1 MSSYWGQI
9 PDVIVRRNRGNVY
22 NGKVTP
28 AKMHELT
35 DPATGKPYEVP
46 DDDYRQ
52 YLGERPGAVN
62 TLNSLDKLKAPKS
75 IEKYISEAFESTV
88 DIKTVEPRAT
98 GGDTGHIIKLEY
110 AEMYKILRVTFKKPS
125 KDGQVVAYMN
135 VPAPVAGELLY
146 LAEAN
151 PTQVS
156 ATNGSIRHVLGM
168 RFWDLVRIRGTIHG
182 TRYPFKYVT
191 DMGNGRDSYAKG
203 TATPD
208 WSKTNFVLVRSPGGG
223 KLEPKAVEQLS
234 DKERSEYESRVAL
247 SERSRDKEAGYNV
260 DTMYKIVNKEN
271 IPESAKK
278 SILKEMDSMRGRSD
292 AGISIYNYLRNMGLL

>member
-9 PDVIVRRNRGNVY
+9 PSKVVRGNRSNVY

-28 AKMHELT
+28 TKMHELT
-35 DPATGKPYEVP
+35 DPATGNSYEIP

-52 YLGERPGAVN
+52 YLGQKQ
-62 TLNSLDKLKAPKS
+62 DKS
-75 IEKYISEAFESTV
+75 VEKYVADAFGSSADV
-88 DIKTVEPRAT
+88 KIVEPRAT

-110 AEMYKILRVTFKKPS
+110 AVMYKILRVTFKKPS
-125 KDGQVVAYMN
+125 KGGQVVAYMN
-135 VPAPVAGELLY
+135 VPNPVAGELLY
-146 LAEAN
+146 LAESN
-151 PTQVS
+151 QTQIS
-156 ATNGSIRHVLGM
+156 ATSGTLRHVLGM
-168 RFWDLVRIRGTIHG
+168 RFWDLIRIRGTIHG
-182 TRYPFKYVT
+182 SRYPFEYVT

-208 WSKTNFVLVRSPGGG
+208 WGKTKFVLVRSPGSG
-223 KLEPKAVEQLS
+223 KLEPKAVEQLN
-234 DKERSEYESRVAL
+234 DKERSELESRVAL
-247 SERSRDKEAGYNV
+247 SEQSKGKEAGYNV
-260 DTMYKIVNKEN
+260 DMMYKIVNKEN

>member
-9 PDVIVRRNRGNVY
+9 PSKVVRGNSSNVY

-35 DPATGKPYEVP
+35 DPATGKPYQIP

-52 YLGERPGAVN
+52 YLGQKKDQSV
-62 TLNSLDKLKAPKS
+62 DKYVAS
-75 IEKYISEAFESTV
+75 AFESSADV
-88 DIKTVEPRAT
+88 KVVEPRAT

-110 AEMYKILRVTFKKPS
+110 AVLYKILRVTFRKPS
-125 KDGQVVAYMN
+125 KGGQVVAYMN

-146 LAEAN
+146 LAESN
-151 PTQVS
+151 QTQVS
-156 ATNGSIRHVLGM
+156 ANSGTLRHVLGM
-168 RFWDLVRIRGTIHG
+168 RFWDLIRIRGTIHG
-182 TRYPFKYVT
+182 TRYPFNYVT

-223 KLEPKAVEQLS
+223 KLEPKAVEQLC
-234 DKERSEYESRVAL
+234 
-247 SERSRDKEAGYNV
+247 
-260 DTMYKIVNKEN
+260 
-271 IPESAKK
+271 
-278 SILKEMDSMRGRSD
+278 
-292 AGISIYNYLRNMGLL
+292 

>member
-52 YLGERPGAVN
+52 YLGQ
-62 TLNSLDKLKAPKS
+62 KQYKS
-75 IEKYISEAFESTV
+75 IEKYISDAFGSSIDV
-88 DIKTVEPRAT
+88 KVVEPRAT

-110 AEMYKILRVTFKKPS
+110 AVKYKLLRVTFKKPS

-156 ATNGSIRHVLGM
+156 AANGSIRHVLGM

-247 SERSRDKEAGYNV
+247 SERSKDKEAGYNV

>member
-9 PDVIVRRNRGNVY
+9 PNKVVRGTKPGSLY
-22 NGKVTP
+22 NGKGLST
-28 AKMHELT
+28 KMHELT
-35 DPATGKPYEVP
+35 DRATGKPYEIP

-52 YLGERPGAVN
+52 YLGQKQ
-62 TLNSLDKLKAPKS
+62 DKSA
-75 IEKYISEAFESTV
+75 EQYIADVFGSSA
-88 DIKTVEPRAT
+88 DIKVVEPRAT

-110 AEMYKILRVTFKKPS
+110 AVLYKVLRVTFKKPS
-125 KDGQVVAYMN
+125 KGGQVVAYLN

-146 LAEAN
+146 LAESN
-151 PTQVS
+151 QTQVS
-156 ATNGSIRHVLGM
+156 ATSGALRHVLGM
-168 RFWDLVRIRGTIHG
+168 RFWDLIRIRGTIHG
-182 TRYPFKYVT
+182 TRYPFEYVT

-208 WSKTNFVLVRSPGGG
+208 WSKTKFVLVRSPGSG
-223 KLEPKAVEQLS
+223 KLEPKAVDQLNE
-234 DKERSEYESRVAL
+234 KERSELESRVAL
-247 SERSRDKEAGYNV
+247 SEQSKNKEAGYNV

>member
-9 PDVIVRRNRGNVY
+9 PDVVVRRNRGSAY

-52 YLGERPGAVN
+52 YLGQKQ
-62 TLNSLDKLKAPKS
+62 DKS
-75 IEKYISEAFESTV
+75 IEHYIADAFGSSADVKVV
-88 DIKTVEPRAT
+88 DPRAT
-98 GGDTGHIIKLEY
+98 GGDTGHIVKLEY
-110 AEMYKILRVTFKKPS
+110 AVMYNILRVTFKKPS
-125 KDGQVVAYMN
+125 SGGQVVAYMN
-135 VPAPVAGELLY
+135 VPNPVAGELLY

-156 ATNGSIRHVLGM
+156 ANSGTIRHVLGM
-168 RFWDLVRIRGTIHG
+168 RFWDLIRIRGTIHG
-182 TRYPFKYVT
+182 TRYPFEYVT

-247 SERSRDKEAGYNV
+247 SERSKNNEAGYNV

>member
-52 YLGERPGAVN
+52 YIGQKQ
-62 TLNSLDKLKAPKS
+62 DKS
-75 IEKYISEAFESTV
+75 IENYVADAFGSSADV
-88 DIKTVEPRAT
+88 KVVEPRAT

-110 AEMYKILRVTFKKPS
+110 VVMYNILRVTFKKPS

-247 SERSRDKEAGYNV
+247 SERSKDKEAGYNV

>member
-9 PDVIVRRNRGNVY
+9 PSKVVRGSRGNVY

-28 AKMHELT
+28 TKMHELT
-35 DPATGKPYEVP
+35 DPTTGKPYEIP
-46 DDDYRQ
+46 DDDYRK
-52 YLGERPGAVN
+52 YLGQKQ
-62 TLNSLDKLKAPKS
+62 DKS
-75 IEKYISEAFESTV
+75 IEKYVADAFGSSADV
-88 DIKTVEPRAT
+88 KVVEPRAT

-110 AEMYKILRVTFKKPS
+110 AVMYKILRVTFKKPS
-125 KDGQVVAYMN
+125 QGGQVVAYMN
-135 VPAPVAGELLY
+135 VPNPVAGELLY
-146 LAEAN
+146 LAESN
-151 PTQVS
+151 QTQIS
-156 ATNGSIRHVLGM
+156 ATSGTLRHVLGM
-168 RFWDLVRIRGTIHG
+168 RFWDLIRIRGTIHG
-182 TRYPFKYVT
+182 SRYPFEYVT

-208 WSKTNFVLVRSPGGG
+208 WGKTKFVLVRSPGSG
-223 KLEPKAVEQLS
+223 KLEPKAVEQLN
-234 DKERSEYESRVAL
+234 DKERSELESRVAL
-247 SERSRDKEAGYNV
+247 SEQSKGKEAGYNV

>member
-9 PDVIVRRNRGNVY
+9 PSKVVRGSRGNVY
-22 NGKVTP
+22 NGKVTS

-35 DPATGKPYEVP
+35 DPATGKPYEIP
-46 DDDYRQ
+46 DDDYRE
-52 YLGERPGAVN
+52 YLGQKQ
-62 TLNSLDKLKAPKS
+62 DKS
-75 IEKYISEAFESTV
+75 IEKYVADAFGSSADV
-88 DIKTVEPRAT
+88 KVVEPRAT

-110 AEMYKILRVTFKKPS
+110 AVMYKILRVTFKKPS
-125 KDGQVVAYMN
+125 KGGQVVAYMN
-135 VPAPVAGELLY
+135 VPNPVAGELLY

-182 TRYPFKYVT
+182 SRYPFEYVT

-247 SERSRDKEAGYNV
+247 SEQSKGKEAGYNV

>member
-9 PDVIVRRNRGNVY
+9 PSKVVRGNRSNVY

-35 DPATGKPYEVP
+35 DPATGNSYEIP

-52 YLGERPGAVN
+52 YLGQKQ
-62 TLNSLDKLKAPKS
+62 DKS
-75 IEKYISEAFESTV
+75 VEKYVANAFGSSADV
-88 DIKTVEPRAT
+88 KVVEPRAT

-110 AEMYKILRVTFKKPS
+110 AVMYKILRVTFKKPS
-125 KDGQVVAYMN
+125 KGGQIVAYMN
-135 VPAPVAGELLY
+135 VPNPVAGELLY
-146 LAEAN
+146 LAESN
-151 PTQVS
+151 QTQIS
-156 ATNGSIRHVLGM
+156 ATSSTLRHVLGM
-168 RFWDLVRIRGTIHG
+168 RFWDLIRIRGTIHG
-182 TRYPFKYVT
+182 SRYPFEYVT
-191 DMGNGRDSYAKG
+191 NMGNGRDSYAKG

-208 WSKTNFVLVRSPGGG
+208 WGKTKFVLVRSPGSG
-223 KLEPKAVEQLS
+223 KLEPKAVEQLN
-234 DKERSEYESRVAL
+234 DKERSELESRVAL
-247 SERSRDKEAGYNV
+247 SEQSKGKEAGYNV

>member
-9 PDVIVRRNRGNVY
+9 PDKVVRGSRGNVY

-28 AKMHELT
+28 TKMHELT
-35 DPATGKPYEVP
+35 DPATGKSYEVP

-52 YLGERPGAVN
+52 YLGQKQ
-62 TLNSLDKLKAPKS
+62 DKS
-75 IEKYISEAFESTV
+75 VEKYVADAFGSSADV
-88 DIKTVEPRAT
+88 KIVEPRAT

-110 AEMYKILRVTFKKPS
+110 AVMYKILRVTFKKPS
-125 KDGQVVAYMN
+125 KGGQVVAYLN

-146 LAEAN
+146 LAESN
-151 PTQVS
+151 QTQIS
-156 ATNGSIRHVLGM
+156 AMSGTLRHVLGM
-168 RFWDLVRIRGTIHG
+168 RFWDLIRIRGTIHG
-182 TRYPFKYVT
+182 TRYPFEYVT

-208 WSKTNFVLVRSPGGG
+208 WGKTKFVLVRSPGSG
-223 KLEPKAVEQLS
+223 KLEPKAVEQLN
-234 DKERSEYESRVAL
+234 DKERSELESRVAL
-247 SERSRDKEAGYNV
+247 SEQSKGKEAGYNV

>member
-52 YLGERPGAVN
+52 YLGQKQ
-62 TLNSLDKLKAPKS
+62 DKS
-75 IEKYISEAFESTV
+75 IENYVADAFGSSADV
-88 DIKTVEPRAT
+88 KVVEPRAT

-110 AEMYKILRVTFKKPS
+110 AVMYNILRVTFKKPS

-234 DKERSEYESRVAL
+234 DKERSEYESRVTL
-247 SERSRDKEAGYNV
+247 SERSKDKEAGYNV

>member
-9 PDVIVRRNRGNVY
+9 PSKVVRGNRSNVY

-28 AKMHELT
+28 TKMHELT
-35 DPATGKPYEVP
+35 DPATGNSYEIP

-52 YLGERPGAVN
+52 YLGQKQ
-62 TLNSLDKLKAPKS
+62 DKS
-75 IEKYISEAFESTV
+75 VEKYVADAFGSSADV
-88 DIKTVEPRAT
+88 KIVEPRAT

-110 AEMYKILRVTFKKPS
+110 AVMYKILRVTFKKPS
-125 KDGQVVAYMN
+125 KGGQVVAYMN
-135 VPAPVAGELLY
+135 VPNPVAGELLY
-146 LAEAN
+146 LAESN
-151 PTQVS
+151 QTQIS
-156 ATNGSIRHVLGM
+156 ATSGTLRHVLGM
-168 RFWDLVRIRGTIHG
+168 RFWDLIRIRGTIHG
-182 TRYPFKYVT
+182 SRYPFEYVT

-208 WSKTNFVLVRSPGGG
+208 WSKTKFVLVRSPGSG
-223 KLEPKAVEQLS
+223 KLEPKAVEQLN
-234 DKERSEYESRVAL
+234 DKERSELESRVAL
-247 SERSRDKEAGYNV
+247 SEQSKGKEAGYNV

>member
-9 PDVIVRRNRGNVY
+9 PDKVVRGSRGNVY

-28 AKMHELT
+28 TKMHELT
-35 DPATGKPYEVP
+35 DPATGKSYEVP

-52 YLGERPGAVN
+52 YLGQKQ
-62 TLNSLDKLKAPKS
+62 DKS
-75 IEKYISEAFESTV
+75 VEKYVADAFGSSADV
-88 DIKTVEPRAT
+88 KVVEPRAT

-110 AEMYKILRVTFKKPS
+110 AVLYKILRVTFKKPS
-125 KDGQVVAYMN
+125 KGGQVVAYMN
-135 VPAPVAGELLY
+135 VPNPVAGELLY
-146 LAEAN
+146 LAESN
-151 PTQVS
+151 QTQIS
-156 ATNGSIRHVLGM
+156 AMSGTLRHVLGM
-168 RFWDLVRIRGTIHG
+168 RFWDLIRIRGTIHG
-182 TRYPFKYVT
+182 TRYPFEYVT

-208 WSKTNFVLVRSPGGG
+208 WGKTKFVLVRSPGSG
-223 KLEPKAVEQLS
+223 KLEPKAVEQLN
-234 DKERSEYESRVAL
+234 DKERSELESRVAL
-247 SERSRDKEAGYNV
+247 SEQSKGKEAGYNV

>member
-9 PDVIVRRNRGNVY
+9 PDVIVRRNRGNAY

-52 YLGERPGAVN
+52 YLGQKQ
-62 TLNSLDKLKAPKS
+62 DKS
-75 IEKYISEAFESTV
+75 IEHYIADAFGSSADVKVV
-88 DIKTVEPRAT
+88 DPRAT

-110 AEMYKILRVTFKKPS
+110 AVMYNILRVTFKKPS
-125 KDGQVVAYMN
+125 SGGQVVAYMN
-135 VPAPVAGELLY
+135 VPNPVAGELLY

-156 ATNGSIRHVLGM
+156 ANSGTIRHVLGM
-168 RFWDLVRIRGTIHG
+168 RFWDLIRIRGTIHG
-182 TRYPFKYVT
+182 TRYPFEYVT

-247 SERSRDKEAGYNV
+247 SERSKSNEAGYNV

>member
-9 PDVIVRRNRGNVY
+9 PSKVVRGNRSNVY

-35 DPATGKPYEVP
+35 DPATGNSYEIP

-52 YLGERPGAVN
+52 YLGQKQ
-62 TLNSLDKLKAPKS
+62 DKS
-75 IEKYISEAFESTV
+75 VEKYVADAFGSSADV
-88 DIKTVEPRAT
+88 KVVEPRAT

-110 AEMYKILRVTFKKPS
+110 AVMYKILRVTFKKPS
-125 KDGQVVAYMN
+125 KGGQVVAYMN
-135 VPAPVAGELLY
+135 VPNPVAGELLY
-146 LAEAN
+146 LAESN
-151 PTQVS
+151 QTQIS
-156 ATNGSIRHVLGM
+156 ATSGTLRHVLGM
-168 RFWDLVRIRGTIHG
+168 RFWDLIRIRGTIHG
-182 TRYPFKYVT
+182 SRYPFEYVT

-208 WSKTNFVLVRSPGGG
+208 WGKTKFVLVRSPGSG
-223 KLEPKAVEQLS
+223 KLEPKAVEQLN
-234 DKERSEYESRVAL
+234 DKERSELESRVAL
-247 SERSRDKEAGYNV
+247 SEQSKGKEAGYNV

>member
-9 PDVIVRRNRGNVY
+9 PSKVVRGNRSNVY

-28 AKMHELT
+28 TKMHELT
-35 DPATGKPYEVP
+35 DPATGNSYEIP

-52 YLGERPGAVN
+52 YLGQKQ
-62 TLNSLDKLKAPKS
+62 DKS
-75 IEKYISEAFESTV
+75 VEKYVADAFGSSADV
-88 DIKTVEPRAT
+88 KIVEPRAT

-110 AEMYKILRVTFKKPS
+110 AVMYKILRVTFKKPS
-125 KDGQVVAYMN
+125 KGGQVVAYMN
-135 VPAPVAGELLY
+135 VPNPVAGELLY
-146 LAEAN
+146 LAESN
-151 PTQVS
+151 QTQIS
-156 ATNGSIRHVLGM
+156 ATSGTLRHVLGM
-168 RFWDLVRIRGTIHG
+168 RFWDLIRIRGTIHG
-182 TRYPFKYVT
+182 SRYPFEYVT

-208 WSKTNFVLVRSPGGG
+208 WGKTKFVLVRSPGSG
-223 KLEPKAVEQLS
+223 KLEPKAVEQLN
-234 DKERSEYESRVAL
+234 DKERSELESRVAL
-247 SERSRDKEAGYNV
+247 SEQSKGKEAGYNV

>member
-9 PDVIVRRNRGNVY
+9 PSKVVRGNSSNVY

-28 AKMHELT
+28 AKMRQLT

-46 DDDYRQ
+46 DDDYRE
-52 YLGERPGAVN
+52 YLGVGRQ
-62 TLNSLDKLKAPKS
+62 SKS
-75 IEKYISEAFESTV
+75 IDNYIADAFGPTAKV
-88 DIKTVEPRAT
+88 NVVEPRAT
-98 GGDTGHIIKLEY
+98 GGDSGHIIKLEY
-110 AEMYKILRVTFKKPS
+110 SEMYKILRVTFKKPS
-125 KDGQVVAYMN
+125 KGGQVVAYMN
-135 VPAPVAGELLY
+135 VPVPVAGELLY

-156 ATNGSIRHVLGM
+156 ANSGSIRHVLGM
-168 RFWDLVRIRGTIHG
+168 RFWDLIRIRGTLHG
-182 TRYPFKYVT
+182 SRYPFDYVT

-247 SERSRDKEAGYNV
+247 SERSKDKEAGYNV

>member
-9 PDVIVRRNRGNVY
+9 PDPLAMRYNNSHKDTPGIKYTGKVSRGN
-22 NGKVTP
+22 
-28 AKMHELT
+28 MRQLT

-52 YLGERPGAVN
+52 YLGIGRQG
-62 TLNSLDKLKAPKS
+62 KS
-75 IEKYISEAFESTV
+75 INNYIADAFGPTAK
-88 DIKTVEPRAT
+88 INAVEPRAT
-98 GGDTGHIIKLEY
+98 GGDPGHIIKLEY
-110 AEMYKILRVTFKKPS
+110 SEMYKILRVTFKKPS
-125 KDGQVVAYMN
+125 KGGQVVAYMN
-135 VPAPVAGELLY
+135 VPVPVAGELLY

-156 ATNGSIRHVLGM
+156 ANSGSIRHVLGM
-168 RFWDLVRIRGTIHG
+168 RFWDLIRIRGTIHG
-182 TRYPFKYVT
+182 SRYPFDYVT

-234 DKERSEYESRVAL
+234 DKERSEYEARVAL
-247 SERSRDKEAGYNV
+247 SERSKDKEAGYNV

>member
-9 PDVIVRRNRGNVY
+9 PSKVVRSSRGNVY
-22 NGKVTP
+22 NGKVTS

-35 DPATGKPYEVP
+35 DPATGKPYEIP
-46 DDDYRQ
+46 DDDYRE
-52 YLGERPGAVN
+52 YLGQKQ
-62 TLNSLDKLKAPKS
+62 DKS
-75 IEKYISEAFESTV
+75 IEKYVADAFGSSADV
-88 DIKTVEPRAT
+88 KAVEPRAT

-110 AEMYKILRVTFKKPS
+110 AVVYKILRVTFKKPS
-125 KDGQVVAYMN
+125 KGGQVVAYMN
-135 VPAPVAGELLY
+135 VPNPVAGELLY

-182 TRYPFKYVT
+182 SRYPFEYVT

-247 SERSRDKEAGYNV
+247 SEQSKGKEAGYNV

>member
-9 PDVIVRRNRGNVY
+9 PDKVVRGSRGNVY

-28 AKMHELT
+28 TKMHELT
-35 DPATGKPYEVP
+35 DPATGKSYEVP

-52 YLGERPGAVN
+52 YLGQKQ
-62 TLNSLDKLKAPKS
+62 DKS
-75 IEKYISEAFESTV
+75 VEKYVADAFGSSADV
-88 DIKTVEPRAT
+88 KVIEPRAT

-110 AEMYKILRVTFKKPS
+110 AVLYKILRVTFKKPS
-125 KDGQVVAYMN
+125 KGGQVVAYMN

-146 LAEAN
+146 LAESN
-151 PTQVS
+151 QTQVS
-156 ATNGSIRHVLGM
+156 ATSGAQRHVLGM
-168 RFWDLVRIRGTIHG
+168 RFWDLIRIRGTIHG
-182 TRYPFKYVT
+182 TRYPFEYVT

-223 KLEPKAVEQLS
+223 KLEPKAVEQLN
-234 DKERSEYESRVAL
+234 DKERSDYEARVAL
-247 SERSRDKEAGYNV
+247 SERSKTNEAGYNV

>member
-52 YLGERPGAVN
+52 YLGQKQ
-62 TLNSLDKLKAPKS
+62 DKS
-75 IEKYISEAFESTV
+75 IENYVADAFGSSADV
-88 DIKTVEPRAT
+88 KTVEPRAT

-247 SERSRDKEAGYNV
+247 SERSKDKEAGYNV

>member
-9 PDVIVRRNRGNVY
+9 PDKVVRGSRGNVY

-35 DPATGKPYEVP
+35 DPATGKSYEVP

-52 YLGERPGAVN
+52 YLGQKQDRSV
-62 TLNSLDKLKAPKS
+62 
-75 IEKYISEAFESTV
+75 EKYVADAFGSSA
-88 DIKTVEPRAT
+88 DIRVVEPRAT

-110 AEMYKILRVTFKKPS
+110 AVMYKILRVTFKKPS
-125 KDGQVVAYMN
+125 KGGQVVAYMN
-135 VPAPVAGELLY
+135 VPSPVAGELLY
-146 LAEAN
+146 LAESN
-151 PTQVS
+151 QTQIS
-156 ATNGSIRHVLGM
+156 ASSGTLRHVLGM
-168 RFWDLVRIRGTIHG
+168 RFWDLIRIRGTIHG
-182 TRYPFKYVT
+182 SRYPFEYVT

-234 DKERSEYESRVAL
+234 DKERSELESRVAL
-247 SERSRDKEAGYNV
+247 SEQSKGKEAGYNV
-260 DTMYKIVNKEN
+260 DTMYKIVDKEN

>member
-1 MSSYWGQI
+1 MSSYWGKI
-9 PDVIVRRNRGNVY
+9 PSKVVRGNSSNVY

-28 AKMHELT
+28 VKMHQLT

-62 TLNSLDKLKAPKS
+62 TLNSFDKLKVPKS
-75 IEKYISEAFESTV
+75 IEKYIADAFGPPAK
-88 DIKTVEPRAT
+88 INTVEPRAT
-98 GGDTGHIIKLEY
+98 GGDSGHIIKLEY
-110 AEMYKILRVTFKKPS
+110 SEMYKILRVTFKKPS
-125 KDGQVVAYMN
+125 KGGQVVAYMN
-135 VPAPVAGELLY
+135 VPVPVAGELLY

-156 ATNGSIRHVLGM
+156 ANSGSIRHVLGM
-168 RFWDLVRIRGTIHG
+168 RFWDLIRIRGTIHG
-182 TRYPFKYVT
+182 SRYPFDYVT

-234 DKERSEYESRVAL
+234 DKERSEYEARVAL
-247 SERSRDKEAGYNV
+247 SERSKDKEAGYNV

-278 SILKEMDSMRGRSD
+278 GILKEMDSMRGRSD

>member
-9 PDVIVRRNRGNVY
+9 PSKIVRGNRGNMY
-22 NGKVTP
+22 NGNVTP

-52 YLGERPGAVN
+52 YLGIGRQG
-62 TLNSLDKLKAPKS
+62 KS
-75 IEKYISEAFESTV
+75 IDNYIADAFGPTAKINV
-88 DIKTVEPRAT
+88 VEPRAT
-98 GGDTGHIIKLEY
+98 GGDSGHIIKLEY
-110 AEMYKILRVTFKKPS
+110 SEMYKILRVTFRKPS
-125 KDGQVVAYMN
+125 KSGQVVAYMN
-135 VPAPVAGELLY
+135 VPVPVAGELLY

-156 ATNGSIRHVLGM
+156 ANSGTLRHVLGM
-168 RFWDLVRIRGTIHG
+168 RFWDLIRIRGTIHG
-182 TRYPFKYVT
+182 TRYPFSYVT
-191 DMGNGRDSYAKG
+191 DMGSGRDSYAKG

-234 DKERSEYESRVAL
+234 DKERSEYEARVAL
-247 SERSRDKEAGYNV
+247 SERSKDKEAGYNV

-271 IPESAKK
+271 ISESAKK

>member
-9 PDVIVRRNRGNVY
+9 PSKVVRGSRGNVY
-22 NGKVTP
+22 NGKITP

-35 DPATGKPYEVP
+35 DPATGKPYEIP

-52 YLGERPGAVN
+52 YLGQKQ
-62 TLNSLDKLKAPKS
+62 DKS
-75 IEKYISEAFESTV
+75 VEKYVADAFGSSA
-88 DIKTVEPRAT
+88 DIKVVEPRAT

-110 AEMYKILRVTFKKPS
+110 AVMYKILRVTFKKPS
-125 KDGQVVAYMN
+125 KGGQVVAYMN

-146 LAEAN
+146 LAESN
-151 PTQVS
+151 QTQIS
-156 ATNGSIRHVLGM
+156 ATSGTLRHVLGM
-168 RFWDLVRIRGTIHG
+168 RFWDLIRIRGTIHG
-182 TRYPFKYVT
+182 SRYPFEYVT

-208 WSKTNFVLVRSPGGG
+208 WGKTKFVLVRSPGSG
-223 KLEPKAVEQLS
+223 KLEPKAVEQLN
-234 DKERSEYESRVAL
+234 DKERSELESRVAL
-247 SERSRDKEAGYNV
+247 SEQSKGKEAGYNV

>member
-9 PDVIVRRNRGNVY
+9 PDKVVRGSRGNVY

-28 AKMHELT
+28 TKMHELT
-35 DPATGKPYEVP
+35 DPATGKSYEVP

-52 YLGERPGAVN
+52 YLGQKQ
-62 TLNSLDKLKAPKS
+62 DKS
-75 IEKYISEAFESTV
+75 VEKYVADAFGSSA
-88 DIKTVEPRAT
+88 DIKVVEPRAT

-110 AEMYKILRVTFKKPS
+110 AVMYKILRVTFKKPS
-125 KDGQVVAYMN
+125 KGGQIVAYMN
-135 VPAPVAGELLY
+135 VPNPVAGELLY
-146 LAEAN
+146 LAESN
-151 PTQVS
+151 QTQIS
-156 ATNGSIRHVLGM
+156 ASSGTLRHVLGM
-168 RFWDLVRIRGTIHG
+168 RFWDLIRIRGTIHG
-182 TRYPFKYVT
+182 TRYPFEYVT

-208 WSKTNFVLVRSPGGG
+208 WGKTNFVLVRSPGGG
-223 KLEPKAVEQLS
+223 KLEPKAVEQLN
-234 DKERSEYESRVAL
+234 DKERSELESRVAL
-247 SERSRDKEAGYNV
+247 SERSKTNEAGYNV
-260 DTMYKIVNKEN
+260 DMMYKIVNKEN

>member
-9 PDVIVRRNRGNVY
+9 PDKVVRGSRGNVY

-28 AKMHELT
+28 TKMHALT
-35 DPATGKPYEVP
+35 DPATGKSYEVP

-52 YLGERPGAVN
+52 YLGQKQ
-62 TLNSLDKLKAPKS
+62 DKS
-75 IEKYISEAFESTV
+75 VEKYVADAFGSSADV
-88 DIKTVEPRAT
+88 KVVEPRAT

-110 AEMYKILRVTFKKPS
+110 AVLYKILRVTFKKPS
-125 KDGQVVAYMN
+125 KGGQVVAYMN
-135 VPAPVAGELLY
+135 VPNPVAGELLY
-146 LAEAN
+146 LAESN
-151 PTQVS
+151 QTQIS
-156 ATNGSIRHVLGM
+156 AMSGTLRHVLGM
-168 RFWDLVRIRGTIHG
+168 RFWDLIRIRGTIHG
-182 TRYPFKYVT
+182 TRYPFEYVT

-223 KLEPKAVEQLS
+223 KLEPKAVEQLN
-234 DKERSEYESRVAL
+234 DKERSELESRVAL
-247 SERSRDKEAGYNV
+247 SEQSKGKEAGYNV

>member
-9 PDVIVRRNRGNVY
+9 PSKVVRGNRSNVY

-35 DPATGKPYEVP
+35 DPATGNSYEIP

-52 YLGERPGAVN
+52 YLGQKQ
-62 TLNSLDKLKAPKS
+62 DKS
-75 IEKYISEAFESTV
+75 VEKYVADAFGSSADV
-88 DIKTVEPRAT
+88 KIVEPRAT

-110 AEMYKILRVTFKKPS
+110 AVMYKILRVTFKKPS
-125 KDGQVVAYMN
+125 KGGQVVAYMN
-135 VPAPVAGELLY
+135 VPNPVAGELLY
-146 LAEAN
+146 LAESN
-151 PTQVS
+151 QTQIS
-156 ATNGSIRHVLGM
+156 ATSGTLRHVLGM
-168 RFWDLVRIRGTIHG
+168 RFWDLIRIRGTIHG
-182 TRYPFKYVT
+182 SRYPFEYVT

-208 WSKTNFVLVRSPGGG
+208 WGKTKFVLVRSPGSG
-223 KLEPKAVEQLS
+223 KLEPKAVEQLN
-234 DKERSEYESRVAL
+234 DKERSELESRVAL
-247 SERSRDKEAGYNV
+247 SEQSKGKEAGYNV